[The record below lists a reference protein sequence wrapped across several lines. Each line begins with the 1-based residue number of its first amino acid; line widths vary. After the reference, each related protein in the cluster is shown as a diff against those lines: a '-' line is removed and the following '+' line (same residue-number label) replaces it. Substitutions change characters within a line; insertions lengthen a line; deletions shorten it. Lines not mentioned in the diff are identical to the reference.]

1 MSSFLYFS
9 LANVTIHMAKWICSD
24 KRGNG
29 FTCMI
34 GPLIEPSW
42 SEGVEKGAKTTLRGR
57 THQDGVYFSYGFINY
72 HAPENPK
79 IITCHATRRCGGAEP
94 LVKNV
99 SVYSVLTV
107 GSAQW
112 FAERARTRASGVRVG
127 VEPRLVG
134 NRSLNILHRN
144 WLNAIKPWN

>member
-1 MSSFLYFS
+1 
-9 LANVTIHMAKWICSD
+9 
-24 KRGNG
+24 
-29 FTCMI
+29 MI

-127 VEPRLVG
+127 VEPWLVG
-134 NRSLNILHRN
+134 NCSLNILHRN